1 MQTELSNQISP
12 DNQQRK
18 GRIIF
23 VLMTIFFVVPI
34 VVVTIMYKLNWMPTG
49 QSYGELI
56 MPPRLIEQP
65 ETLKDS
71 DGKVAS
77 RFWSDRWNMV
87 YVTDI
92 CEQTCKEKLHT
103 MRQLHVSLYKDI
115 SRTQRVLITNTQDVS
130 KIKADYP
137 DLIILNQSAGD
148 IKKLSQQF
156 SLDNE
161 VAAQTNRLY
170 LVDPLGHIMMS
181 YQATTPAADI
191 RKDLI
196 RLLKYSWAA

>member
-1 MQTELSNQISP
+1 MQTELSNQVNP

-18 GRIIF
+18 GRTIF
-23 VLMTIFFVVPI
+23 ALMAIFFVVPM
-34 VVVTIMYKLNWMPTG
+34 VVVMVMYKLNWKPTG
-49 QSYGELI
+49 QSHGELVT
-56 MPPRLIEQP
+56 PPRLIVQV

-71 DGKVAS
+71 DGKAVPK
-77 RFWSDRWNMV
+77 FWSDKWNMV
-87 YVTDI
+87 YVTDT
-92 CEQTCKEKLHT
+92 CEQTCKEKLHI

-115 SRTQRVLITNTQDVS
+115 SRAQRVLITNTQDVS

-137 DLIILNQSAGD
+137 DLVVINQSADD
-148 IKKLSQQF
+148 IKKVSQQF
-156 SLDNE
+156 NLEGEIATQS
-161 VAAQTNRLY
+161 NRLY

-181 YQATTPAADI
+181 YQASTLAADI

>member
-1 MQTELSNQISP
+1 MQTKLSNQINP

-34 VVVTIMYKLNWMPTG
+34 VVVVMMYKLNWMPTS
-49 QSYGELI
+49 QSYGELVA
-56 MPPRLIEQP
+56 PPRLIEQV

-71 DGKVAS
+71 DGKAIS
-77 RFWSDRWNMV
+77 KFWSDKWNMV
-87 YVTDI
+87 YVTDT
-92 CEQTCKEKLHT
+92 CEQACKEKLHI

-137 DLIILNQSAGD
+137 DLIIINQSADD
-148 IKKLSQQF
+148 IKKFSQQF
-156 SLDNE
+156 NLDNE
-161 VAAQTNRLY
+161 EAAQTNRLY

-191 RKDLI
+191 RKDLV
-196 RLLKYSWAA
+196 RLLKYSWAG